1 MLHIQESLSHSNSLI
16 FTQPLL
22 ASPSTANVIL
32 PQPTLSSSR
41 STRVVEQL
49 QDKLDRLYKEVAASR
64 AQLESLR
71 QAKHQHETQTKSY
84 TESNRQYRI
93 HIQGLM
99 QILETKEK
107 TLVGTKRSSV
117 SMESQVKTLKDE
129 ALLSRQQLEA
139 LRRREQV
146 LARERDVAVTKKEQW
161 ERQQIVLHS
170 SLNQLEH
177 RLDREAGALRQQLA
191 VVQERA
197 AAMKITHENLM
208 AMVVKTMDRY
218 VMDRSARY
226 QQLALARDNLQ
237 HQTQQWIDLT
247 HSHLLTLSTGTGL
260 SGTTTDEFHVAVNRC
275 RGEVNGL
282 VMKIRAYTVA
292 VE

>member
-1 MLHIQESLSHSNSLI
+1 MLE
-16 FTQPLL
+16 
-22 ASPSTANVIL
+22 
-32 PQPTLSSSR
+32 
-41 STRVVEQL
+41 
-49 QDKLDRLYKEVAASR
+49 
-64 AQLESLR
+64 
-71 QAKHQHETQTKSY
+71 
-84 TESNRQYRI
+84 
-93 HIQGLM
+93 
-99 QILETKEK
+99 LETKQK
-107 TLVGTKRSSV
+107 TLDGTKRSSV

-129 ALLSRQQLEA
+129 ALRSRQQLEA

-170 SLNQLEH
+170 ALHQLDH
-177 RLDREAGALRQQLA
+177 RLDREAGALRQQLL

-197 AAMKITHENLM
+197 SAMKTTHEQLM
-208 AMVVKTMDRY
+208 AMVVKTMERY
-218 VMDRSARY
+218 VMDRSTRY
-226 QQLALARDNLQ
+226 EQLALAKTNLQ
-237 HQTQQWIDLT
+237 CQSQQWIEL
-247 HSHLLTLSTGTGL
+247 SRVHLLNLATAIGQ

>member
-1 MLHIQESLSHSNSLI
+1 MLHIQESLPHSNSLI

-22 ASPSTANVIL
+22 ASPPSSVAL
-32 PQPTLSSSR
+32 PQPTISSSR

-49 QDKLDRLYKEVAASR
+49 QDKLERVLKDLAASR
-64 AQLESLR
+64 SQLESMR
-71 QAKHQHETQTKSY
+71 QAKHQHDTQAKIY
-84 TESNRQYRI
+84 TESNQQYRI

-99 QILETKEK
+99 QILETKQK
-107 TLVGTKRSSV
+107 TLDGTKRSSV

-129 ALLSRQQLEA
+129 ALQSRQQLEA

-146 LARERDVAVTKKEQW
+146 LARERDMAVTKKEQW

-170 SLNQLEH
+170 ALDQLDR
-177 RLDREAGALRQQLA
+177 RLDRESGSLREQLG
-191 VVQERA
+191 VVQDRA
-197 AAMKITHENLM
+197 CAMSAYHENLM

-218 VMDRSARY
+218 VMDRSTRY
-226 QQLALARDNLQ
+226 QQLVLAKNNLQ
-237 HQTQQWIDLT
+237 QQSQQWIQLT
-247 HSHLLTLSTGTGL
+247 QSHMMELSAAIVQ

-275 RGEVNGL
+275 SGEVKGL
-282 VMKIRAYTVA
+282 IMKIRAYTVA